1 MLIFLIGLVAL
12 ILFRTLKKDFIK
24 IARDFDD
31 EEEGLDVID
40 ETGWKQIHGDVFRYD
55 LKYRRDVYWR
65 NGDIIEPLLSW
76 HCFLRCSV
84 LDPNSLFYLLLR

>member
-1 MLIFLIGLVAL
+1 MRNINEILIDYLMKMQIHWFSIFNSFVMLVFLIGLVAL

-40 ETGWKQIHGDVFRYD
+40 ETGWKQIHGDVFRYVRID
-55 LKYRRDVYWR
+55 KFARIML
-65 NGDIIEPLLSW
+65 
-76 HCFLRCSV
+76 H
-84 LDPNSLFYLLLR
+84 

>member
-1 MLIFLIGLVAL
+1 MKMQIHWFSIFNSFVMLVFLIGLVAL

-40 ETGWKQIHGDVFRYD
+40 ETGWKQIHGDVFRYVRMGKFAHIM
-55 LKYRRDVYWR
+55 L
-65 NGDIIEPLLSW
+65 
-76 HCFLRCSV
+76 H
-84 LDPNSLFYLLLR
+84 